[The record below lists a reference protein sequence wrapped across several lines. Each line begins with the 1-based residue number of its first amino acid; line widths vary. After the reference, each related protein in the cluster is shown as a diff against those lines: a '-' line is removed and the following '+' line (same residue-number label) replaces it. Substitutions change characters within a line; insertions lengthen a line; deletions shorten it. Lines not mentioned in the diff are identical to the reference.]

1 MATKRKTRSKKVLPV
16 SVVAK
21 PPVKKPI
28 NYVFIAQV
36 AVVVL
41 VGLLAFFM
49 AKKYKGY
56 FIAATVNKTSI
67 SRLELERK
75 LNQRYAKTTLDELIS
90 SALLK
95 DLAKQNNVTTS
106 TEDISK
112 ERKTIE
118 DRLGGAEAL
127 KSSLVQYGMTEDEF
141 VSRLETVIVERKLSE
156 KLFKI
161 DITDAE
167 VEKYYTDNKPS
178 FGSQKLNEVSGQ
190 IKDSLLQQRQQQEFG
205 TWFTDQ
211 KTKAQIKSY
220 I

>member
-1 MATKRKTRSKKVLPV
+1 MATKRKTSSKKILPV
-16 SVVAK
+16 SIIEK
-21 PPVKKPI
+21 QPVKKPI
-28 NYVFIAQV
+28 NYVFLAQV
-36 AVVVL
+36 AVVIL
-41 VGLLAFFM
+41 VGSLAFFM
-49 AKKYKGY
+49 AKKYKGF

-67 SRLELERK
+67 SRLELEKK

-90 SALLK
+90 AALLK
-95 DLAKQNNVTTS
+95 DLAKQNSISTS
-106 TEDISK
+106 AEEISK

-127 KSSLVQYGMTEDEF
+127 KSSLAQYGMTEDEF
-141 VSRLETVIVERKLSE
+141 VSRLETVIIERKLSE

-178 FGSQKLNEVSGQ
+178 FGTQKLEEVSGQ

-211 KTKAQIKSY
+211 KSKAQIKSY